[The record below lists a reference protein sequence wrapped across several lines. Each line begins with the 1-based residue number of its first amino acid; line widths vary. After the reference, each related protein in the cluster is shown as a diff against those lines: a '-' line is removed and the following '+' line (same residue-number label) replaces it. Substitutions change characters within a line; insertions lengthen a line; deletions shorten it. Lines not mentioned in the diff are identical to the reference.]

1 MYVKINSV
9 FDVIGPVMV
18 GPSSSHTAGAVRIGL
33 VAYQLL
39 GEPPTDATILLHGSF
54 AETYRGHG
62 TDRAIVAGLLGLNT
76 DDERI
81 ITAFELAAK
90 RGMRFRIESIDLGE
104 EYHMN
109 TAKLRVQ
116 GKENSIEV
124 VGSSIGGGNVV
135 IVEINGFKTDLSGDY
150 NTLLIFHQD
159 KRGVA
164 ARVLAALSQFGVNV
178 AFMRLSRKAKG
189 QDAFMAIEVDY
200 IVPPALLQEL
210 ASFPEIND
218 VRVMSAISPA
228 GGAI

>member
-1 MYVKINSV
+1 MKVNSV

-54 AETYRGHG
+54 AETYQGHG
-62 TDRAIVAGLLGLNT
+62 TDRAIVAGLLGLTT

-81 ITAFELAAK
+81 IAAFELAAA
-90 RGMRFRIESIDLGE
+90 RGLRFRIERIDLGE
-104 EYHMN
+104 GYHMN
-109 TAKLRVQ
+109 TAKLRVR
-116 GKENSIEV
+116 GNETTIDV

-150 NTLLIFHQD
+150 NTILIFHHD
-159 KRGVA
+159 THGVA
-164 ARVLAALSQFGVNV
+164 AKVLAALSRFGVNV

-200 IVPPALLQEL
+200 TVPAALLQEL
-210 ASFPEIND
+210 AAVPEITS

-228 GGAI
+228 GGA